1 MYIELSHGSNKHDIS
16 HVQYIVHCTVAISLL
31 GILEIQLNIKVY
43 YLIHYEIHIFKNVFG
58 SEEAGALYTLMYTV

>member
-1 MYIELSHGSNKHDIS
+1 MYSIM
-16 HVQYIVHCTVAISLL
+16 YTVHCTVAISLL

-43 YLIHYEIHIFKNVFG
+43 YLIHYKNHIFKKVFG